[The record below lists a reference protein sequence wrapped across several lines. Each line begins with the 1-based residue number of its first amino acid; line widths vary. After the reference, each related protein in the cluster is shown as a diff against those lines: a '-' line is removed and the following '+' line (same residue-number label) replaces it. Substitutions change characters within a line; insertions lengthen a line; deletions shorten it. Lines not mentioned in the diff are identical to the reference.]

1 MATPTNSADAKKEEL
16 KWELLGLTLTALGF
30 FFAYK
35 RYQAKK
41 KQIGS

>member
-1 MATPTNSADAKKEEL
+1 MATPTNTSEAKKEEL

-30 FFAYK
+30 FFAFK

-41 KQIGS
+41 KQIAS

>member
-1 MATPTNSADAKKEEL
+1 MATPTSATELKKEEL

-35 RYQAKK
+35 RYQTKK

>member
-1 MATPTNSADAKKEEL
+1 MANPTSTSEAKKEEL
-16 KWELLGLTLTALGF
+16 QWELLGLTLTALGF